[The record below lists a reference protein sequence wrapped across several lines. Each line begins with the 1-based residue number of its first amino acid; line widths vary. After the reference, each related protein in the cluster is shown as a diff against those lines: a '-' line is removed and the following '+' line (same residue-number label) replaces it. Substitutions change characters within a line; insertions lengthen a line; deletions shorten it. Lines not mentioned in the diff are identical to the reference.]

1 MYRCWQVSGTFSK
14 VIMTKSLRWKAFC
27 FLLNLISKHCV
38 PLGWVCTHLL
48 VSGIIE
54 PLSSVCLF
62 MWRVHVLCPPT
73 YSQTHILFHVSS
85 VRHYQCGRGP
95 MREKVRGGIGSMSN
109 GLRGGMWENRATVR
123 VLNSRLI
130 VPSSPSVY
138 HYPAFPGNISMS
150 RAQYQSVV
158 SCVNSPSWCLKCFEW
173 RERNDDVVPRAQ

>member
-27 FLLNLISKHCV
+27 FLLNLVSKHCV

-62 MWRVHVLCPPT
+62 MWCVHVLCPPT

-123 VLNSRLI
+123 VLNSWLI

-138 HYPAFPGNISMS
+138 CYPAFPGNISTS
-150 RAQYQSVV
+150 RPQYQSVA

-173 RERNDDVVPRAQ
+173 RECNDDVVPRAQ